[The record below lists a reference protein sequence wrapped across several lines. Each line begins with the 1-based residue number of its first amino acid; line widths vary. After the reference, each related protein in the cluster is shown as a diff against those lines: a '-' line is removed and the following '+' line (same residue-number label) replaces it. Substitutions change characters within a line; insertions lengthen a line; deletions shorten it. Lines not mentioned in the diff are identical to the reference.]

1 MINRASVPMWG
12 IAAKSAGPPK
22 SAAKTLKSTLLDEDH
37 PFVCP
42 SFLFFHV
49 RETRMQCRVRDWST
63 ARRSLYCPPSRRLWA
78 KSGRR
83 PRSEAGSVAPRAKKN
98 KKRTAR
104 VGESFSRD
112 RALLRSTG
120 ASQAHYVSRL
130 RFATL
135 RNYQLLAC
143 QDLGIEV
150 YFMLFRNQTL
160 RNC

>member
-1 MINRASVPMWG
+1 
-12 IAAKSAGPPK
+12 
-22 SAAKTLKSTLLDEDH
+22 
-37 PFVCP
+37 
-42 SFLFFHV
+42 
-49 RETRMQCRVRDWST
+49 MQCRVRDWST

-112 RALLRSTG
+112 RALLRSAG

-135 RNYQLLAC
+135 RKEPLLAC

-150 YFMLFRNQTL
+150 YFMLFRILKRSAIPELLQTISQKPMTKRERTPTRFPPRKL
-160 RNC
+160 VPHLLG